1 MVYIQDGILFN
12 ITIEILSFSTTWVEL
27 ENIVLIET
35 YQTQK
40 ENYQIFLLI
49 CRI

>member
-1 MVYIQDGILFN
+1 MAYIQEGILFS

-40 ENYQIFLLI
+40 ELPDILTHM
-49 CRI
+49 